1 MTPDSGKPHK
11 RFSMVRGMH
20 LADLITL
27 AITSRTSG
35 RRDDEKGR
43 TSGFLPNQLT

>member
-11 RFSMVRGMH
+11 RFSMFRGMH